1 MLDKYVSI
9 GLMISV
15 NINWNKPEQE
25 ALSLIRVPTSVVICV
40 GLCG

>member
-1 MLDKYVSI
+1 MYNQLR
-9 GLMISV
+9 LMISV